1 MYSEK
6 EKKIIANENKNLDE
20 GQIIYKKMKFQN
32 HNHNQNQNEIQKHNI
47 NFYQRGE
54 IKIY

>member
-1 MYSEK
+1 
-6 EKKIIANENKNLDE
+6 
-20 GQIIYKKMKFQN
+20 MKFQN

-47 NFYQRGE
+47 NFYQSSE